1 MKTPISKTC
10 SATKP
15 DQSNCQAVALSGS
28 KFCFFHDPSKGEE
41 RREAQAQ
48 GGRQNRIKTLEATSP
63 DVKVE
68 DCGDAIALLVQTI
81 NQVLKGEIDPRVA
94 NSVGFLAN
102 ILIKAMEQDKTKTR
116 IEQLEELLKV
126 QTSTFDLTLTGTYDD
141 QLGDKQAL
149 GQDGASTDT
158 EAMGHQTGR
167 RDETIPIS

>member
-15 DQSNCQAVALSGS
+15 DESKCNAAAIPGS
-28 KFCFFHDPSKGEE
+28 EFCFFHDPSNAEK

-48 GGRQNRIKTLEATSP
+48 GGRQNRMKTLESTAP

-68 DCGDAIALLVQTI
+68 DCGDAIALISETI
-81 NQVLKGEIDPRVA
+81 NQVRKGQIDPRVA

-102 ILIKAMEQDKTKTR
+102 ILIKAVEQNKLETR

-126 QTSTFDLTLTGTYDD
+126 QTSTTDLTV
-141 QLGDKQAL
+141 
-149 GQDGASTDT
+149 S
-158 EAMGHQTGR
+158 M
-167 RDETIPIS
+167 I